1 MAQWLRQAVNPLVMR
16 GRWRARVVAA
26 FISKA
31 RTVAWANEPVL
42 CKVGRGKEGSVNRNE
57 LYVGIDV
64 SKASLDVAVRPT
76 DERWRA
82 ANDEGGIERISSRL
96 GELQPVLIVLE
107 ATGGLEVPLASAL
120 ACAKQPVAVVNP
132 RQVRDFARAT
142 GKLAKTDLL
151 DAQVL
156 AHFAEAVHPEP
167 RPVPDE
173 RLQALSALL
182 GRRRQVTEML
192 VAEKNRLHSARGG
205 VRERIEEHIA
215 WLQKELDSLDQDLN
229 CSIRALPLWREQ
241 DDLLRSVPGVGR
253 ATSLTLLAEL
263 PELGKLDRKQIAALV
278 GVAPLNRDSGI
289 LRGRRT
295 IWGGRSQVRSALYMA
310 ALVATRH
317 NPVIAAFYQ
326 RLCGAG
332 KEKKVALVACMHK
345 LLTILN
351 AVIKHRT
358 PWRYAHLS

>member
-1 MAQWLRQAVNPLVMR
+1 
-16 GRWRARVVAA
+16 
-26 FISKA
+26 
-31 RTVAWANEPVL
+31 
-42 CKVGRGKEGSVNRNE
+42 

-64 SKASLDVAVRPT
+64 SKSSLEVAVRPT
-76 DERWRA
+76 DERWRV
-82 ANDEGGIERISSRL
+82 ANDERGIEQISSHLREL
-96 GELQPVLIVLE
+96 GPALIVLE

-120 ACAKQPVAVVNP
+120 ACAQQPVAVVNP

-156 AHFAEAVHPEP
+156 AHFAEAVCPEP

-182 GRRRQVTEML
+182 ARRRQVMEML
-192 VAEKNRLHSARGG
+192 TMERNRLHSARRE
-205 VRERIEEHIA
+205 VRERIKEHIA
-215 WLQKELDSLDQDLN
+215 WLQKELESLDQDL
-229 CSIRALPLWREQ
+229 SRSLRALPLWREQ

-253 ATSLTLLAEL
+253 VTSLTLLAEL
-263 PELGKLDRKQIAALV
+263 PELGQLNRKQIAALV
-278 GVAPLNRDSGI
+278 GVAPLNCDSGV

-332 KEKKVALVACMHK
+332 KEKKVALVACMRK

-351 AVIKHRT
+351 AIVKHRT
-358 PWRYAHLS
+358 PWRYA